1 MLSKTPTTFEK
12 GQSAGRTIKNIQNEK
27 DKKLLILEY
36 IFRPPNDEE
45 KHYLER
51 MMWKRADDAF
61 FSSASATRKEI
72 VELFFNPKRMN
83 APGLSLRRLLFNIRK
98 LSERITVPLLI
109 CSYFSHAL
117 SWDSPSKTL
126 TCLVLYT
133 WGVWYPQLFLIYPI
147 LAIIFTIIIP
157 NYLLRHEIYK
167 PRFGN
172 GQLIQNLNPLGDP
185 LVLGFLTGGDRQ
197 RQQLW
202 KKMLT
207 SDDVDKI
214 TDEELANFE
223 FEPGA
228 LMAIMSADSPR
239 AKILKMITGGKAET
253 QDNDEDN
260 RIPGIDYDTFRD
272 VVMFLMDQM
281 PKTMGCQLD
290 DIDCDTFMDALT
302 YMLDRITKERGD
314 NDRQAEKKDYNY
326 DPVSPIAD
334 ALTELIA
341 RIVEQKSDNDAEMLT
356 KIIDRM
362 AETKGDDD
370 AEKQAVKEDE
380 NKNLKKSIKTLH
392 SLSNMKDLQNLTA
405 DFSNF
410 LALIEDKVEKSCTF
424 KDEKKTTILFYEL
437 CAVIV
442 FLLVIGMFQ

>member
-1 MLSKTPTTFEK
+1 MLSKASTTFEK

-27 DKKLLILEY
+27 HKKLLMLLLEY
-36 IFRPPNDEE
+36 IFQPPPNDDKVHLLE
-45 KHYLER
+45 KL
-51 MMWKRADDAF
+51 MWKRVDDAF
-61 FSSASATRKEI
+61 LSSAPATRKEI

-83 APGLSLRRLLFNIRK
+83 APGLSLRRLLSNISE
-98 LSERITVPLLI
+98 LSGRITVPLLI

-117 SWDSPSKTL
+117 SWDSPSQTL

-185 LVLGFLTGGDRQ
+185 LVLGFLTGGDRE

-202 KKMLT
+202 KKKLT
-207 SDDVDKI
+207 SDKVDKI

-239 AKILKMITGGKAET
+239 AKILKMITGRKGET
-253 QDNDEDN
+253 QDNDEDSE
-260 RIPGIDYDTFRD
+260 I
-272 VVMFLMDQM
+272 
-281 PKTMGCQLD
+281 
-290 DIDCDTFMDALT
+290 
-302 YMLDRITKERGD
+302 
-314 NDRQAEKKDYNY
+314 
-326 DPVSPIAD
+326 
-334 ALTELIA
+334 
-341 RIVEQKSDNDAEMLT
+341 AEMLT

-362 AETKGDDD
+362 AEINGDND
-370 AEKQAVKEDE
+370 AERQAFREDE
-380 NKNLKKSIKTLH
+380 NKNLKKSK
-392 SLSNMKDLQNLTA
+392 SFRWLSNMKDLQNLTA

-442 FLLVIGMFQ
+442 FLLVIGPYIPWKFIFVVVFIIPNSTVLTPNSTVFIPNSTVFIPN